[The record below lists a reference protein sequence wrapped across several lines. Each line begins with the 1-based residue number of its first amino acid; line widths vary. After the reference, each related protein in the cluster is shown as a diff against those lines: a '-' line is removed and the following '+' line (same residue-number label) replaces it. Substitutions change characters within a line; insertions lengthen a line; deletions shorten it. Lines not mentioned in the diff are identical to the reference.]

1 MNLLISPIGWII
13 FQVCLLYFNLLYY
26 FCGFPFQKIRFY
38 QLKVV
43 NDLDNYLELVF
54 EDLSYMES
62 LGLYLCLL
70 ILKYYLD
77 VPSYVNIIKKL
88 SKKPSKAICPPSKE
102 KTDYIIVND
111 SIIDKSAADDDSI
124 EMSQSRIYEQQ

>member
-1 MNLLISPIGWII
+1 M
-13 FQVCLLYFNLLYY
+13 
-26 FCGFPFQKIRFY
+26 
-38 QLKVV
+38 
-43 NDLDNYLELVF
+43 NDLDNHVLELVF

-62 LGLYLCLL
+62 LGIYLCLL

-102 KTDYIIVND
+102 KTDSIIVND

-124 EMSQSRIYEQQ
+124 ELSQSRIYEKQ

>member
-1 MNLLISPIGWII
+1 MIT
-13 FQVCLLYFNLLYY
+13 YFRW
-26 FCGFPFQKIRFY
+26 KY
-38 QLKVV
+38 QLSK
-43 NDLDNYLELVF
+43 NLKMLNLDNYLELVF

-88 SKKPSKAICPPSKE
+88 SKKQSKAICPHSKE
-102 KTDYIIVND
+102 KTDSIIVND

-124 EMSQSRIYEQQ
+124 EMSQSRIYEKQ